1 MTAFECIKNKVFD
14 SVRDQQ
20 KEKVLVKMR
29 EDNIMSYN

>member
-1 MTAFECIKNKVFD
+1 MTAFECIQNKVFD

-20 KEKVLVKMR
+20 KEKVLVQMR